1 MFALTESTPV
11 YMCRQAVDM
20 RKGIDG
26 LYKLVRSELL
36 QHPLSGAAFV
46 FFSKNRQSVKVLRWD
61 GDGFLLY
68 HKRLERGTFE
78 TPRLDA
84 ASGGYKLP
92 WKTFSLIMEG
102 ISLRSVRYRKRLNIE
117 IGRVLQ
123 VFDNQ

>member
-26 LYKLVRSELL
+26 LYRLVRSELL